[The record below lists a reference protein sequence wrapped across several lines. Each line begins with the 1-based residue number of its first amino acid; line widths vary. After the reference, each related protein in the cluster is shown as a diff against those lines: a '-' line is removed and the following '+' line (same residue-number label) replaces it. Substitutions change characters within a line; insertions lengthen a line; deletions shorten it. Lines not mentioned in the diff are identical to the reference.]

1 MLNNART
8 DALGKTRQSLSSS
21 PTPLSN
27 YQDYTVQRAE
37 KLRLP
42 NVEVF
47 KKGLHK
53 QYL

>member
-8 DALGKTRQSLSSS
+8 DALEKTGQSFSSS
-21 PTPLSN
+21 PTPLSDH
-27 YQDYTVQRAE
+27 QDYTVQRAK

-42 NVEVF
+42 NIEVF
-47 KKGLHK
+47 KKGLYK